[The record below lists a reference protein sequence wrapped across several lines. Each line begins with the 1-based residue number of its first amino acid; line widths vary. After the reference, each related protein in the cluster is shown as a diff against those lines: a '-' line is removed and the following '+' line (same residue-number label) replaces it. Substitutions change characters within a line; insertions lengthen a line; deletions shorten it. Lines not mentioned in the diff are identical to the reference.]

1 MLEIALTPEILGPPE
16 IMGPR
21 LKPFSLM
28 VNPRLCRD
36 NGDQQIQNI
45 FIPWLLHFVPVLN
58 TLVLKS
64 SDLPKFY
71 QSHNVAMF

>member
-1 MLEIALTPEILGPPE
+1 MQIQLVRKMLEIALTPEILGPPE

-45 FIPWLLHFVPVLN
+45 FIP
-58 TLVLKS
+58 
-64 SDLPKFY
+64 
-71 QSHNVAMF
+71 